1 MATIGKDPANMIFKI
16 TGSELSGDKA
26 KISYEEGKTIL
37 LSSKLTRWP
46 GGFTE
51 LSSRYLPKNVSLIL
65 EKLFSLGEV
74 YMIGLSR
81 KGEILGEVVILLRGQ
96 NEIKYPDFIETFI
109 KQAAIA
115 LQ

>member
-1 MATIGKDPANMIFKI
+1 M
-16 TGSELSGDKA
+16 
-26 KISYEEGKTIL
+26 
-37 LSSKLTRWP
+37 
-46 GGFTE
+46 
-51 LSSRYLPKNVSLIL
+51 
-65 EKLFSLGEV
+65 LFNLNEV

-115 LQ
+115 LQQKKPKKLCVKASRSLSVSLEITLR